1 LALKTGCDTM
11 IHRQRR
17 AKKGELLKIHPGGSM
32 APWTFTVNFPYDT
45 IFIFGPLMFST
56 GEGRNLELLN

>member
-1 LALKTGCDTM
+1 
-11 IHRQRR
+11 
-17 AKKGELLKIHPGGSM
+17 LLKIHLGGSM

-45 IFIFGPLMFST
+45 IFIFGPLMFSA